1 MIEQDIDL
9 VELANALEA
18 YSKPHVGS
26 AWGKA
31 IAEDLGVPM
40 TTPRQ
45 EEIIKL
51 YLGGT
56 NNDKS
61 NNPCPRRNH

>member
-1 MIEQDIDL
+1 MTMTRPYDL
-9 VELANALEA
+9 VELADALEA

-26 AWGKA
+26 AWSKA
-31 IAEDLGVPM
+31 IAEDYGLPM

-45 EEIIKL
+45 EEIIKD

-56 NNDKS
+56 
-61 NNPCPRRNH
+61 HGE

>member
-1 MIEQDIDL
+1 MTVIQPYDL
-9 VELANALEA
+9 VELAEAIEA

-31 IAEDLGVPM
+31 IAEDYGLPM

-45 EEIIKL
+45 EEIIKWW
-51 YLGGT
+51 YTQKGK
-56 NNDKS
+56 NDGD
-61 NNPCPRRNH
+61 